1 MKENILLQPFT
12 HFDSQLHQAAWIGDL
27 DTLEKL
33 FQQGVDLNSQID
45 LAPDDYA
52 YRRQVTP
59 LMLAALSNQGA
70 SITTVRWLVE
80 HGANVTIQSAAY
92 YTVIWYALAFWYVD
106 EQGQLRADNTDID
119 RCAEQIDRLRY
130 LLPVCPTQN
139 IKELL
144 AETCRGGATN
154 TVALLLK
161 KGALSVSTPNSPIV
175 LAAASGVVECV
186 QLLLD
191 AGANPNRYDELG
203 RTPLM
208 VAKTSAVVKQLLAVG
223 ADIHATTRSGDDV
236 FTQQLQ
242 NSSQDS
248 WQILELLFAAG
259 VDLEQ
264 QDKYKKNRLYRAALW
279 GDAQGV
285 KFLLAHTSHIDED
298 QFTALDTPLHA
309 VCWCGDGDNRILTI
323 DYLLQSGIDINT
335 KNVYGN
341 TPLHAAASQAYGCAG
356 GDGAAPALAAAL
368 LSRGAYIDSVN
379 HAGET
384 PLIATVK
391 GQYFE
396 ESELACLKLLVTK
409 GANLHHRDLDDK
421 SAKDYAQEIHNF
433 LL

>member
-12 HFDSQLHQAAWIGDL
+12 HFDSPLHQAAWIGDL
-27 DTLEKL
+27 ATLENL
-33 FQQGVDLNSQID
+33 FQQGIDLNSQIN

-70 SITTVRWLVE
+70 TITTVRWLVE
-80 HGANVTIQSAAY
+80 HGADVTIQSAAY

-106 EQGQLRADNTDID
+106 ERGQLRADNTEIN

-130 LLPVCPTQN
+130 LLQVSPTQN
-139 IKELL
+139 IKKLL
-144 AETCRGGATN
+144 AEACRGGATN

-161 KGALSVSTPNSPIV
+161 KGALSVPTTNYPIV
-175 LAAASGVVECV
+175 LAAASGVVECI

-191 AGANPNRYDELG
+191 AGADPNCYDEGG

-208 VAKTSAVVKQLLAVG
+208 VASTAAVVKQLLAVG
-223 ADIHATTRSGDDV
+223 ANVHATRFKEDV

-242 NSSQDS
+242 NLSPES
-248 WQILELLFAAG
+248 WQILELLCAAG

-264 QDKYKKNRLYRAALW
+264 QNQYQQSRLYQAALR
-279 GDAQGV
+279 GDDQGV
-285 KFLLAHTSHIDED
+285 AFLLAHTAPINQQH
-298 QFTALDTPLHA
+298 FTDRDSPLHA
-309 VCWCGDGDNRILTI
+309 ACWCGDGDNRILTI

-335 KNVYGN
+335 TNAHGN

-356 GDGAAPALAAAL
+356 GDGAAPRLLAAL
-368 LSRGAYIDSVN
+368 ISRGADIDCVN

-391 GQYFE
+391 GQHFGE
-396 ESELACLKLLVTK
+396 PELACLKLLVTK
-409 GANLHHRDLDDK
+409 GANLHHRDLDGK
-421 SAKDYAQEIHNF
+421 SARDYAQELHDF